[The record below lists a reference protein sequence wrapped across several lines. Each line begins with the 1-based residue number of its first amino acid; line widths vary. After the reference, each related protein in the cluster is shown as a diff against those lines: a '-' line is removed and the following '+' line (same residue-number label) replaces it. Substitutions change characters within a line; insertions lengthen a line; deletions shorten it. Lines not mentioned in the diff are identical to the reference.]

1 LTLTAEPDLR
11 ILAFNAAVA
20 LMAGLLFGLAPV
32 LQSMRLN
39 LWGTLKDVATAAG
52 GTGETARLRKA
63 LVAAQVAFSFLLLVG
78 AGLFV
83 KTLENLK
90 HTNTGFRGL
99 DNLISFQTDPALS
112 GYSLARLDAFYMR
125 ALDEIRA
132 IPGVQSAAFAVVPL
146 LSNGEWDSTMSV
158 EGHRSKDGEDK
169 QAFMNAVSPGY
180 WRTMGIPLIA
190 GRDFDRRDEGPK
202 FTAAIVNRKFAT
214 HFFGN
219 VSPIGRHVGFGD
231 GPKSK
236 LDIEIVGVVEDTLY
250 EGPRDG
256 VHRQVFVP
264 FLESDFPAS
273 ASFYVRTTVDSNAMS
288 AELRRKIAALDPA
301 MPVYQMRTLENQL
314 DETLG
319 TERLIAMLSAAF
331 GALAT
336 LLAAL
341 GLYGVMAFAVARRTR
356 EIGLRMA
363 LGAQRGVVV
372 WMVMREALTLVAI
385 GLAIGIPAAYAL
397 SRLIASQ
404 LYSVKPTDLGVAA
417 GALTILSLVA
427 AAAGLLPARRASA
440 IDPIRALRYE

>member
-1 LTLTAEPDLR
+1 
-11 ILAFNAAVA
+11 
-20 LMAGLLFGLAPV
+20 
-32 LQSMRLN
+32 
-39 LWGTLKDVATAAG
+39 
-52 GTGETARLRKA
+52 
-63 LVAAQVAFSFLLLVG
+63 VAFSFLLLVG

-83 KTLENLK
+83 KTLANLK
-90 HTNTGFRGL
+90 HTNTGFRSL

-125 ALDEIRA
+125 ALEEIRA
-132 IPGVQSAAFAVVPL
+132 IPGVQSAAFAAVSL

-158 EGHRSKDGEDK
+158 EGHRSKDGEDM

-180 WRTMGIPLIA
+180 WKTMGIPLIA
-190 GRDFDRRDEGPK
+190 GRDFDRRDVGNK
-202 FTAAIVNRKFAT
+202 FTAAIVNRKFAA

-219 VSPIGRHVGFGD
+219 ASPIGRHVGFGD

-256 VHRQVFVP
+256 VHRQAFVP

-273 ASFYVRTTVDSNAMS
+273 ASFYVRTIVDSNAMS

-385 GLAIGIPAAYAL
+385 GLAIGLPAAYAL
-397 SRLIASQ
+397 SQLIASQ
-404 LYSVKPTDLGVAA
+404 LYSVKPTDLGAA
-417 GALTILSLVA
+417 AAALVILSLVA
-427 AAAGLLPARRASA
+427 AVAGFLPARRASA